1 MKISFLK
8 KKNIK
13 IIKFNKL
20 EDENDFINL
29 LKRMYSIGKRRLL
42 VESGLV
48 FLNKL
53 FKFKLVNNLFLF
65 KSDF

>member
-1 MKISFLK
+1 
-8 KKNIK
+8 
-13 IIKFNKL
+13 
-20 EDENDFINL
+20 
-29 LKRMYSIGKRRLL
+29 MYSIGKRRLL

-65 KSDF
+65 KSDVLLRNNGFNNCKINFIKNLKLKKK